1 MSDSSLTM
9 DEFEDSESNSS
20 QRYFKIVS
28 VLRYLYSISY
38 TTHFHVL
45 MFLLGKISDETDSS
59 TDDEYCFYCS

>member
-28 VLRYLYSISY
+28 LLQYLYSISY
-38 TTHFHVL
+38 TTHFHVI
-45 MFLLGKISDETDSS
+45 MFLLRKRSDETGNSI
-59 TDDEYCFYCS
+59 DDECCS